1 MKLLCLSN
9 GHGEDAIAVRI
20 CQKLEQLPSSP
31 KIAALPIVG
40 EGQAYIERGIPIIA
54 PTQKMPS
61 GGFVYMDWRQLWRDI
76 QGGLLE
82 LLWQQFQAVQAFAQ
96 QGGAIIAV
104 GDIVPL
110 FFAWFSGAPYV
121 FVGTAKSEYYLRDD
135 CREVVCNVSTGNF
148 KRRWSGWSGS
158 VYLPWER
165 WFMSHPRCKAVFPR
179 DSLTT
184 QVLQQWS
191 IPAFDMGN
199 PMMDDLESLT
209 PQSVSS
215 VREMEN
221 WQGRSLTVCL
231 LPGSRTPEAYK
242 NWQQII
248 SAVAGV
254 RDTFRDRA
262 VLFLGAVAPSLSLDP
277 LKETLE
283 TQGWRLRSA
292 QFLPAQL
299 PIQDSTALVFSQGK
313 NQLIL
318 TQKAFNDCLQAA
330 DFAIAMAGTATEQF
344 VGLGKPAITIPGKG
358 PQFTYAFAE
367 AQSRLLGP
375 SILLVKQPSQ
385 VAQTLKYLLK
395 NPDRLQLIAANGP
408 RRMGKPGASCR
419 IAQCI
424 VQQLEKSSLFPLQL
438 ENH

>member
-20 CQKLEQLPSSP
+20 CQELQQLPTSP

-40 EGQAYIERGIPIIA
+40 EGQAYIDRGIPMIA

-61 GGFVYMDWRQLWRDI
+61 GGFVYMDWRQLWRDV

-82 LLWQQFQAVQAFAQ
+82 LLWQQFQAVQAFAA

-110 FFAWFSGAPYV
+110 FFAWLSGAPYV
-121 FVGTAKSEYYLRDD
+121 FVGTAKSEYYLRDEIKSF
-135 CREVVCNVSTGNF
+135 RSF
-148 KRRWSGWSGS
+148 KRRWEGWSGS

-165 WFMSHPRCKAVFPR
+165 WLMSQPRCKAVFPR
-179 DSLTT
+179 DSLTAE
-184 QVLQQWS
+184 VLRQWS
-191 IPAFDMGN
+191 IPAFDLGN

-209 PQSVSS
+209 PESVSS
-215 VREMEN
+215 PLGWR
-221 WQGRSLTVCL
+221 RDSLTVCL
-231 LPGSRTPEAYK
+231 LPGSRTPEAYE
-242 NWQQII
+242 NWRQII
-248 SAVAGV
+248 AAVGGIL
-254 RDTFRDRA
+254 DGFRDRT
-262 VLFLGAVAPSLSLDP
+262 VLFLSAIAPSVSLD
-277 LKETLE
+277 LLQETLE
-283 TQGWRLRSA
+283 TQGWRSRST
-292 QFLPAQL
+292 QFSPVKL
-299 PIQDSTALVFSQGK
+299 PIQDATALVFSQGK

-375 SILLVKQPSQ
+375 SILLVEKPSQ
-385 VAQTLKYLLK
+385 VAQSLKYLLK

-408 RRMGKPGASCR
+408 RRMGKPGASHR
-419 IAQCI
+419 IAECL
-424 VQQLEKSSLFPLQL
+424 VEKL
-438 ENH
+438 ENNS

>member
-1 MKLLCLSN
+1 MGKINRVVEGIVMKLLCLSN

-20 CQKLEQLPSSP
+20 CQQLQELPNSP
-31 KIAALPIVG
+31 KIVALPIVG

-61 GGFVYMDWRQLWRDI
+61 GGFVYMDWRQLWRDV

-82 LLWQQFQAVQAFAQ
+82 LLWQQFQAVQAFTQ

-110 FFAWFSGAPYV
+110 FFAWLSGAPYV
-121 FVGTAKSEYYLRDD
+121 FVGTAKSEYYLRD
-135 CREVVCNVSTGNF
+135 EVKAFRSF
-148 KRRWSGWSGS
+148 KRRWEGWSGS

-179 DSLTT
+179 DSLTA

-191 IPAFDMGN
+191 IPAFDLGN

-221 WQGRSLTVCL
+221 WQGRSLSVCL
-231 LPGSRTPEAYK
+231 LPGSRTPEAYE
-242 NWQQII
+242 NWQQIT
-248 SAVAGV
+248 SAVAGIL
-254 RDTFRDRA
+254 DSFSDRS
-262 VLFLGAVAPSLSLDP
+262 VLFLAAIAPSLSLDQ

-292 QFLPAQL
+292 QFLSVKL
-299 PIQDSTALVFSQGK
+299 PISDPTALVFSQGK
-313 NQLIL
+313 YQLIL

-375 SILLVKQPSQ
+375 SILLVEKPRL

-408 RRMGKPGASCR
+408 RRMGKPGASRR
-419 IAQCI
+419 IAQCL
-424 VQQLEKSSLFPLQL
+424 VEQLLK
-438 ENH
+438 

>member
-20 CQKLEQLPSSP
+20 CQQLQQLPSSP
-31 KIAALPIVG
+31 KVAALPIVG
-40 EGQAYIERGIPIIA
+40 EGQAYRELGIPIIA

-61 GGFVYMDWRQLWRDI
+61 GGFIYMDWRQLWRDV

-82 LLWQQFQAVQAFAQ
+82 LLWLQFQAVQAFAQ
-96 QGGAIIAV
+96 QGGVIIAV

-110 FFAWFSGAPYV
+110 FFAWLSGAPYV
-121 FVGTAKSEYYLRDD
+121 FVGTAKSEYYLRDEIKTF
-135 CREVVCNVSTGNF
+135 RNF
-148 KRRWSGWSGS
+148 KRRWEGWSGS

-179 DSLTT
+179 DSLTA
-184 QVLQQWS
+184 QVLRQWA

-215 VREMEN
+215 AREMEN

-262 VLFLGAVAPSLSLDP
+262 VLFLAAIAPSVSLEP
-277 LKETLE
+277 LQETLE
-283 TQGWRLRSA
+283 TQGWRSRRA
-292 QFLPAQL
+292 QFLSVKL

-313 NQLIL
+313 YQLIL

-375 SILLVKQPSQ
+375 SILLVERPSQ
-385 VAQTLKYLLK
+385 VVKTLQYLLK

-408 RRMGKPGASCR
+408 HRMGKPGASRR

-424 VQQLEKSSLFPLQL
+424 VEKLEK
-438 ENH
+438 